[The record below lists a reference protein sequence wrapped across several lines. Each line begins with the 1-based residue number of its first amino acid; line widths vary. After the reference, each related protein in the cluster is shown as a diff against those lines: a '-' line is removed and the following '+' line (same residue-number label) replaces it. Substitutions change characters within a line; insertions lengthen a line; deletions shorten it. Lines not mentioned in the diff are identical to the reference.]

1 MKTPLSGP
9 DMFNKISEEKAL
21 NMGLPVNAHAASANL
36 SINNTDSPK
45 RTSSSTETAETNIT
59 QS

>member
-1 MKTPLSGP
+1 
-9 DMFNKISEEKAL
+9 MFNKISEEKAL
-21 NMGLPVNAHAASANL
+21 NMGLPVNTHAASANL

-45 RTSSSTETAETNIT
+45 RISSSTETAETNTT